1 MSTEPGERME
11 LRQLRYFVAAAK
23 YSNFTDAAK
32 HLFITQP
39 ALSLQIAELEKEL
52 GVQLFV
58 RKGRSVHLSPVGKAF
73 WDEANAVLSRC
84 EQAIQVAR
92 QASKGING
100 MFKVGFLSSPARS
113 ILPQLTAIF
122 HARHPDIA
130 LSLERFTY
138 SSLTQALENGTV
150 DLGLMTAFNPSVLAT
165 KEFVFHKMYTVDMC
179 VIMHRKHPLSRHAKI
194 RLRDLAKESF
204 VFLARDQNPE
214 LFDDAVHLLASQG
227 VVPNIV
233 AQPLR
238 MEEVV
243 LFAESGIGIS
253 LAPRYVESYKISPNL
268 CLVDIEPTK
277 TYEVVAAWKK
287 GNLNPLIPSFVEEL
301 DELKFDQLSCGQ
313 TPHR

>member
-1 MSTEPGERME
+1 ME

-52 GVQLFV
+52 AVQLFV
-58 RKGRSVHLSPVGKAF
+58 RKGRSVHLSPVGRVF
-73 WDEANAVLSRC
+73 WEEANAVLSRC

-92 QASKGING
+92 QASKGMNG
-100 MFKVGFLSSPARS
+100 SFKVGFLSSPARS
-113 ILPQLTAIF
+113 LLPQITATF
-122 HARHPDIA
+122 HAKHPNIA
-130 LSLERFTY
+130 LQLERFTY
-138 SSLTQALENGTV
+138 SSLTQALENGMV

-165 KEFVFHKMYTVDMC
+165 KELMFHKLYTVEMC
-179 VIMHRKHPLSRHAKI
+179 VLMHRKHSLSHRSKLD
-194 RLRDLAKESF
+194 LRDLANESF

-214 LFDDAVHLLASQG
+214 LFDDAIHLLASRG
-227 VVPNIV
+227 VSPNIV

-253 LAPRYVESYKISPNL
+253 IAPRYVESYKISPHL
-268 CLVDIEPTK
+268 CLVDIEETK
-277 TYEVVAAWKK
+277 SYDVVAAWKK
-287 GNLNPLIPSFVEEL
+287 NNGNPLISSFLEEL
-301 DELKFDQLSCGQ
+301 DEIEFAKPSGARN
-313 TPHR
+313 PRH

>member
-1 MSTEPGERME
+1 ME

-58 RKGRSVHLSPVGKAF
+58 RKGRSVHLSPVGRVF
-73 WDEANAVLSRC
+73 WEEANAVLSRS
-84 EQAIQVAR
+84 EQAVQVAR

-100 MFKVGFLSSPARS
+100 SFRVGFLSSPARS
-113 ILPQLTAIF
+113 ILPQITASF
-122 HARHPDIA
+122 HAKHPNIA
-130 LSLERFTY
+130 LQLERYTY
-138 SSLTQALENGTV
+138 SALTQALENGTV
-150 DLGLMTAFNPSVLAT
+150 DFGLMTAFNPSVLAT
-165 KEFVFHKMYTVDMC
+165 KELMFHKLYTVEMC
-179 VIMHRKHPLSRHAKI
+179 VLMHRKHALSHHPKI
-194 RLRDLAKESF
+194 DLRDLANESF

-214 LFDDAVHLLASQG
+214 LFDDGIHLLASRG
-227 VVPNIV
+227 VSPNIV

-253 LAPRYVESYKISPNL
+253 IAPRYVESYQISPHL
-268 CLVDIEPTK
+268 CLVEIEGTK
-277 TYEVVAAWKK
+277 SYDVVAAWKK
-287 GNLNPLIPSFVEEL
+287 NNGNPLIASFIEEL
-301 DELKFDQLSCGQ
+301 DAVDFPRLCSARIP
-313 TPHR
+313 PH